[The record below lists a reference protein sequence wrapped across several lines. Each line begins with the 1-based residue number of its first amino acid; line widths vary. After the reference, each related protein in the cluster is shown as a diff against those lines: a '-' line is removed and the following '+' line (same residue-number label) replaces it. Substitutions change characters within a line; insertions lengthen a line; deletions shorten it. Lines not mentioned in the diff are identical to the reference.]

1 MIIPAPKKILFIVV
15 VLALF
20 IVPVITKAAVGGD
33 PVTVGGAATRSAG
46 SENLAIKAM
55 RENNYGLDTIAC
67 KLGLVKCADGIVTE
81 ESNRTDLKQVF
92 MTIVQLALGF
102 TSIIALAMVVYGGF
116 MWATAAGSS
125 ERVDKGKKIIM
136 WALIG
141 VVVIMAA
148 WGIITLVMSLVS
160 SAT

>member
-1 MIIPAPKKILFIVV
+1 MSIPAPKKILFIVV

-20 IVPVITKAAVGGD
+20 IVPMITKAAVGGD
-33 PVTVGGAATRSAG
+33 PVTVGGDTTGSG
-46 SENLAIKAM
+46 SENSAIKAM
-55 RENNYGLDTIAC
+55 RENNYGLDSIAC

-81 ESNRTDLKQVF
+81 DSNRTDLKQVF